1 MSRLSAVLFDRDG
14 TLVVD
19 VPYNGDPDRVRLM
32 PGAAAAVALAR
43 SAGLPTGVVSNQ
55 SGIGRGLLT
64 VDQVV
69 RVNERA
75 DELLGG
81 LDTWVF
87 CPHAPDAGCACRKP
101 RPGLIHIAAAR
112 LGVPPSECLVIG
124 DIAADVLAARAA
136 GARGVLVPNAATAPA
151 EVERFATESAP
162 DPLTAVR
169 AALTEAGLAPA
180 RRRPPHAPPART
192 APAGD
197 GMRWSRQGTA
207 VVSEGRWSSVRDAER
222 PEGIRPAGQ
231 GAATVTESRRPSAPG
246 AVVSDVARS
255 AVSGAVVS
263 DVARSVVSG
272 AAASD
277 VARSAVP
284 GVAASDRSRSSVPGA
299 AVPEGERS
307 AVPGVAGPERSRSA
321 AMDAVASDQTRPLS
335 VSGVA
340 GSDGLRSSTPGAVG
354 SDRSRSS
361 VPGAAVPE
369 GTWSSVPGAA
379 ASNQTRP
386 PSVPGVAGP
395 DGSRS
400 AVPGAV
406 PDGTRS
412 VVSGVAASEA
422 SPSSVSGKAT
432 PQRPRSSAPD
442 PSAPYRSRSA
452 VAGVGRGL
460 RRWSA

>member
-101 RPGLIHIAAAR
+101 RPGLIHTAAAR

-246 AVVSDVARS
+246 AGGSDGV
-255 AVSGAVVS
+255 
-263 DVARSVVSG
+263 RSVVSG

-422 SPSSVSGKAT
+422 SPSSVSSKAT